1 MANLQIFLIT
11 IVLLMDNGLSKAQQ
25 KPLPISDGE
34 AIRPPDDRRP
44 ADQWT
49 IPLFNRTLTIGGELE
64 SKLGYERNFSLS
76 DGAKD
81 AVLSLSQELVLEF
94 SYPVTS
100 NILLFLEGIAFHESD
115 LYTAGLTRR
124 YTGGVELGQ
133 AWVSLSKLLGTDFSL
148 RIGRQAIWENRNW
161 WWDDD
166 LDAVRLMY
174 EARRFKAEF
183 TVAREVGRLST
194 VNTLDAAYRDIVRWL
209 AHTEWRW
216 ARNHW
221 LDAFFLYHNDRSSQ
235 HFVGQRVSAR
245 REDPSDAEMFWLGAR
260 VSGELDLK
268 RFGELEYLLDGAWV
282 RGRDIEV
289 EYEDNMR
296 VSSRIRQKVNGWALN
311 AALSWETKLLGEPT
325 LTLGYA
331 IGSGDRTSKRGE
343 DRGFR
348 QTGIHSNEGRFNGV
362 NYFHYYGELLQPELS
377 NLQIWT
383 VALGF
388 PFWRSSSVEFVYHL
402 YRQVHPAPFL
412 RDARVDADPTGK
424 KRGIGQE
431 WDVVLGLQ
439 EWKRVEIELIG
450 SLFRAGR
457 AYGPLSGKNAFGL
470 FFEIDFNF

>member
-1 MANLQIFLIT
+1 MANLKVFLIT
-11 IVLLMDNGLSKAQQ
+11 IVLLMSNGLSKAQQ
-25 KPLPISDGE
+25 KPFFITGAE
-34 AIRPPDDRRP
+34 AIHPPDERRP
-44 ADQWT
+44 VDQWT
-49 IPLFNRTLTIGGELE
+49 MPLFNRPLIVGGELE

-81 AVLSLSQELVLEF
+81 AALSLSQELMLEF

-115 LYTAGLTRR
+115 LYTAGFTRR
-124 YTGGVELGQ
+124 YTGGVELSQ
-133 AWVSLSKLLGTDFSL
+133 AWVSLSRLLGSNFSL
-148 RIGRQAIWENRNW
+148 RIGRQAVWENRNW

-183 TVAREVGRLST
+183 GVAREVGRLST
-194 VNTLDAAYRDIVRWL
+194 ANIHDAADRDIVRWL

-216 ARNHW
+216 ARDHW
-221 LDAFFLYHNDRSSQ
+221 LDTFLVYHNDRSSQ
-235 HFVGQRVSAR
+235 HFDGQRVSAR
-245 REDPSDAEMFWLGAR
+245 REDPSDAELFWLGTR

-289 EYEDNMR
+289 EYQDNVR
-296 VSSRIRQKVNGWALN
+296 VSSRIRQKVGGWALN
-311 AALSWETKLLGEPT
+311 AALSWETKLRGEPT

-331 IGSGDRTSKRGE
+331 IGSGDRASKRGA

-348 QTGIHSNEGRFNGV
+348 QTGLHSNEGRYNGV

-388 PFWRSSSVEFVYHL
+388 PFWRSSSVELVYHL
-402 YRQVHPAPFL
+402 YRQLHPAPFL
-412 RDARVDADPTGK
+412 RAARIDSDPLSK

-431 WDVVLGLQ
+431 WDVVFGLQ
-439 EWKRVEIELIG
+439 EWKHVELELIG
-450 SLFRAGR
+450 SLFRAGS
-457 AYGPLSGKNAFGL
+457 AYGLLSGKNAFSLL
-470 FFEIDFNF
+470 FNIEINF